1 MTQVRAEGRGL
12 GAGRVRRFGIGFALL
27 ALFVAAM
34 PAWADAGLRAWLDR
48 DSMQLGETV
57 TLNVEAA
64 STDAAPPDFSALE
77 QDFNLLG
84 TQSSQ
89 QVSIVNGTRS
99 AKTLWAVGLEPKH
112 AGSITIA
119 PIAVG
124 NASTAALRL
133 NVLDAPAG
141 AQPEAG
147 SDIFI
152 EVSAEPLDPYV
163 QQQVRYTVKL
173 YYVFDLTNGNLGE
186 PQADGVAVK
195 RLGQDKS
202 YSATVGARR
211 YRVIE
216 RHYALT
222 PERSGALDIAP
233 LAFRGSALDATD
245 PTGFFSRGRQV
256 SARSQALHLVV
267 KPKPAAW
274 TDGAWLPAASMLL
287 QDENELPTSLHVGEP
302 LTRTIRMQAQGLA
315 FEQLPELELA
325 APPGADV
332 YPDKADTRTRDDGE
346 WLYGERVRKFAFVP
360 TRPGTLTIP
369 GMTLRWW
376 DTLDDREQVAE
387 LPARTVEVLPAGGT
401 ADTAPATQDETTST
415 ATPSPSPAALPAN
428 AQEPLSLRLWQ
439 GLAVVGLALWLVT
452 LALWWRA
459 RRGTLRATPMQAA
472 VDAAATRPRAAFLRA
487 CALGELAGAERAL
500 VAWARSERASLRNL
514 GELAAQLDADAQR
527 EALAALQRARYAG
540 EASAGVASKLEQ
552 AFKPGFSWT
561 PVAHAATRASA
572 LPALYPEQRRD

>member
-1 MTQVRAEGRGL
+1 MTVTAH
-12 GAGRVRRFGIGFALL
+12 RFGIGLALL
-27 ALFVAAM
+27 ALFVAAT
-34 PAWADAGLRAWLDR
+34 PARAATELRAWLDR

-64 STDAAPPDFSALE
+64 STDAAQPDFSALK

-89 QVSIVNGTRS
+89 QISIVNGARS

-124 NASTAALRL
+124 SARTATLQL

-141 AQPEAG
+141 AQPQAG
-147 SDIFI
+147 SDVFL

-202 YSATVGARR
+202 YVATVGARR
-211 YRVIE
+211 YHVIE

-222 PERSGALDIAP
+222 PERSGTLDIAP

-256 SARSQALHLVV
+256 SARSQSLQLAV

-287 QDENELPTSLHVGEP
+287 KDENELPASLHVGEP

-315 FEQLPELELA
+315 FEQLPELELV
-325 APPGADV
+325 APPGADI

-360 TRPGTLTIP
+360 NRPGTLTIP

-376 DTLDDREQVAE
+376 DTLNDREQVAE
-387 LPARTVEVLPAGGT
+387 LPARTVEVLPADGT
-401 ADTAPATQDETTST
+401 AAAAAPAAPDETAST
-415 ATPSPSPAALPAN
+415 ATPPQSAATVPAN
-428 AQEPLSLRLWQ
+428 VRDPLALRLWQ
-439 GLAVVGLALWLVT
+439 GLAVVGFALWLVT

-459 RRGTLRATPMQAA
+459 RRAAVRATPLQAA
-472 VDAAATRPRAAFLRA
+472 PDAAARPRAAFLRA
-487 CALGELAGAERAL
+487 CALGELAEAERSL
-500 VAWARSERASLRNL
+500 VAWARSERAGLRNL
-514 GELAAQLDADAQR
+514 GELAAQLDADAQL
-527 EALAALQRARYAG
+527 EALAALQRVRYAG
-540 EASAGVASKLEQ
+540 GASAGVASKLEK
-552 AFKPGFSWT
+552 AFKPGFAWV
-561 PVAHAATRASA
+561 PVARATSRASA
-572 LPALYPEQRRD
+572 LPALYPE